1 MTKIYETHF
10 EDFFNSVNLFNFH
23 PSFSPSFDNFIFFGP
38 SSVGKYSQMIHLVRN
53 FSPSLLKYENKLF
66 SNLDKQHDF
75 FINISDIH
83 FEIDMALLG
92 CNAKILWHDL
102 FSQIIDFIS
111 LKPHKKGFIVCKN
124 FQDIHNEL
132 LDVFYS
138 YFNPLSLNKFNNY
151 YIQLKFI
158 ILTQHISFIPNNILS
173 LSKIISFTHYHNT
186 THNTHP
192 YNTHSYNTHS
202 NTHSYNTHSNT
213 HSNNTHSNNT
223 HSNTHSY
230 NTHSNTLLQH
240 SLIQYSLE
248 HEHEHDHVFFTIS
261 SNILSFFIHNKHL
274 SFFHFY
280 AFRDTLYDI
289 LIYNIDPFNIF
300 SFIIFKLFHL
310 KLIHH
315 SLISHLLSLFNLSLL
330 HFSNNY
336 RSFFHIELI
345 FFHISLY
352 LLISHHL
359 ITYKLIN

>member
-173 LSKIISFTHYHNT
+173 LSKIISFTHYHYT
-186 THNTHP
+186 THYITH
-192 YNTHSYNTHS
+192 NITHNTHS
-202 NTHSYNTHSNT
+202 NTHSYNTL
-213 HSNNTHSNNT
+213 
-223 HSNTHSY
+223 
-230 NTHSNTLLQH
+230 SNTLLQH
-240 SLIQYSLE
+240 SLE